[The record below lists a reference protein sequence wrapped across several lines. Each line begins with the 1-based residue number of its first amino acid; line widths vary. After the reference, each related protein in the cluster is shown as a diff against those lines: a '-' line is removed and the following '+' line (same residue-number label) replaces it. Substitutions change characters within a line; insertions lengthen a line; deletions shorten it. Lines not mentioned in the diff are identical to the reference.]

1 MMSLIDFLSKALK
14 EIIDFF
20 RIGGLLDIIH
30 SGNYRILLTLEGF
43 LSFLAPLAPLLILLE
58 VIWLLVLRRFNEE
71 TYRVPFMII
80 LINRVLSRVV
90 GVSVILIC
98 INVFSKYA
106 LFHVS
111 LKWYWF
117 IYGYLVYELN
127 TFIRHYL
134 SHKVRLLWCFHS
146 VHHAPESLNA
156 SITLNTSYVENIY
169 TEFFTATFCTLLGV
183 PPIMLFTI
191 MIIDSI
197 WGAFAHISENSLK
210 NARLGFLEKIIL
222 TPSHHRVH
230 HGRNFL
236 YMDTNFCSII
246 NIWDKLFHTYQEEE
260 EAVPVEYGI
269 TREVNANKIID
280 VYFGEFGE
288 LWHDIKSASG
298 FKNKLLYI
306 FMPPGWSP
314 DGEDL
319 TAKTLRNNFIVEM
332 KSKA

>member
-1 MMSLIDFLSKALK
+1 MEIFTKILN

-20 RIGGLLDIIH
+20 RIGGLISIIRN
-30 SGNYRILLTLEGF
+30 GNFDVLLTLEGF
-43 LSFLAPLAPLLILLE
+43 LSFLSPIAPLLIIIE
-58 VIWLLVLRRFNEE
+58 IGWLLLSRRFNKE
-71 TYRVPFMII
+71 TYRIPLMII
-80 LINRVLSRVV
+80 VINRVLARLI

-98 INVFSKYA
+98 IRIFSKYA
-106 LFHVS
+106 IFHVP

-134 SHKVRLLWCFHS
+134 SHKVRILWCLHS

-156 SITLNTSYVENIY
+156 SITLNTSYIENIY
-169 TEFFTATFCTLLGV
+169 TEIFTATFCTLLGLN
-183 PPIMLFTI
+183 PIMLFTI
-191 MIIDSI
+191 MILDSI

-230 HGRNFL
+230 HGRNYL

-260 EAVPVEYGI
+260 ESVPVEYGI
-269 TREVNANKIID
+269 TREVNSKKIID
-280 VYFGEFGE
+280 VYFGEFGD
-288 LWHDIKSASG
+288 LWQDVKRATG
-298 FKNKLLYI
+298 LKNKLLYI
-306 FMPPGWSP
+306 IMPPGWNP
-314 DGEDL
+314 YGNDL
-319 TAKTLRNNFIVEM
+319 RATTLRNNFLNSVKNEVN
-332 KSKA
+332 